1 MNWKCI
7 GNYESQASELELSMI
22 NDHRKHP
29 LCRGF
34 QVAPAD
40 LEGCLF
46 DHTDVADACV
56 VGIPDEYSGEVPL
69 AFVVLK
75 EDARRIIEQDPRQA
89 ANIKASIVKVDMN
102 SYLKFSFNGQLNRT
116 KSLYRTGE

>member
-1 MNWKCI
+1 MKVR
-7 GNYESQASELELSMI
+7 SVVSELLMI
-22 NDHRKHP
+22 NNHYEYPH
-29 LCRGF
+29 CRGF

-46 DHTDVADACV
+46 DHKAIADVCV

-75 EDARRIIEQDPRQA
+75 EDARRIIEQDPREA
-89 ANIKASIVKVDMN
+89 AKIKTSIEKVNM
-102 SYLKFSFNGQLNRT
+102 SS
-116 KSLYRTGE
+116 